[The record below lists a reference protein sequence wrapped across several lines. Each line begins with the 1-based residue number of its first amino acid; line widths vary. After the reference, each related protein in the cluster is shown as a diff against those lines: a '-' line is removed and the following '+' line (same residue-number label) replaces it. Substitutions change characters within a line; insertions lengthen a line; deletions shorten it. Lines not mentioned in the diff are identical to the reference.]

1 MSENIA
7 ARVSRIVSGTAN
19 MLVDAVE
26 NMAPEMV
33 MEEAIREV
41 DRAIDD
47 VRAELGQVLTKQH
60 LAARRLAEESRKHD
74 ELSEKIRIALGEGR
88 EELAEAGV
96 AQVLD
101 IEAQIPVLEMTIADS
116 KESEAQLEG
125 YVSALQA
132 RKREMKDELAQ
143 YREAAKTVAGTSSG
157 ADGPGK
163 GGSPA
168 NRIDSA
174 VHRAEAAFERV
185 MEQAGGVAGSATVPD
200 VKTSKQRAELDE
212 LARQNRIKE
221 RLEAFKT

>member
-7 ARVSRIVSGTAN
+7 ARVGRIVSGTAN

-26 NMAPEMV
+26 NMAPETV

-60 LAARRLAEESRKHD
+60 LASRRMADENRKHE
-74 ELSEKIRIALGEGR
+74 ELSEKIRIALAEGR
-88 EELAEAGV
+88 EDLAEAGV

-101 IEAQIPVLEMTIADS
+101 IEAQIPVLETTIADA
-116 KESEAQLEG
+116 KEAAAQLEG

-132 RKREMKDELAQ
+132 RKREMKEELSQ
-143 YREAAKTVAGTSSG
+143 YREATKTITGTAGG
-157 ADGPGK
+157 DGPGK
-163 GGSPA
+163 GGTPGS
-168 NRIDSA
+168 RVDDA

-185 MEQAGGVAGSATVPD
+185 MDHAGGVAGSATVPD
-200 VKTSKQRAELDE
+200 VRTAKQRAELDE

-221 RLEAFKT
+221 RLQAFKS